1 MSGILTFGTTNNWQ
15 MECVT
20 TEAKPVQ
27 VDFKKNVQ
35 AGFCPIA
42 AAVTA
47 SR

>member
-1 MSGILTFGTTNNWQ
+1 MSGILTFGTTKNWQ

-27 VDFKKNVQ
+27 VDLKKTVQ
-35 AGFCPIA
+35 AGICPIA
-42 AAVTA
+42 AVVTA